1 MICHLR
7 QDVTVLRNKSHAA
20 LRVAFG
26 RSHINDQFGDS
37 RDPGHRTDSG
47 RNVVLTLVL
56 GSGPDIQLDL
66 KRTNLYALK
75 FYILCV

>member
-26 RSHINDQFGDS
+26 RSYINDQFGDP
-37 RDPGHRTDSG
+37 RDPGHRADSG

-56 GSGPDIQLDL
+56 GSGPDIERHLR
-66 KRTNLYALK
+66 RTNLYAL
-75 FYILCV
+75 